1 VAPPL
6 PAASRPATHYTPFG
20 ASTTVEAYS
29 SVGFAA
35 ARILGISFA
44 APKSC
49 TLGFSALLIGTPRA
63 DATAANATPVSAR
76 GSLRGRFHGEN
87 ADSRADIVGTLCC
100 TPKPGLTTYRIRRVA
115 LPVPVLLDVPATP
128 R

>member
-6 PAASRPATHYTPFG
+6 PQSTASRPATHYTPFG

-44 APKSC
+44 ALLR
-49 TLGFSALLIGTPRA
+49 TRGASAHNTG
-63 DATAANATPVSAR
+63 SAR
-76 GSLRGRFHGEN
+76 G
-87 ADSRADIVGTLCC
+87 A
-100 TPKPGLTTYRIRRVA
+100 
-115 LPVPVLLDVPATP
+115 
-128 R
+128 